1 MTQLNDLLTRLWD
14 DYVTLNPHALQIHQ
28 LIESRGETIH
38 NDHIALRTFG
48 DKRIGMDVL
57 GEKFVNL
64 GYEPRGFY
72 TFTEKHLYATHY
84 EHPDQSM
91 PKVFVSELR
100 LDVFGDTLRSIV
112 AELVD
117 QVPAELPRQWDL
129 PATGR
134 PWSISTE
141 DYETLRGESE
151 YAAWVAA
158 FGFRA
163 NHFTVDVNALK
174 TFADLPE
181 LNDFLK
187 ANGFALNTAGGEIKG
202 SPDDYLEQSSTLA
215 GEVEVE
221 FADGKLTIPAC
232 YYEFA
237 RRYAMPSGKQFN
249 GFVAKSADKI
259 FQSTDRR

>member
-1 MTQLNDLLTRLWD
+1 MPQLNDLLTRLWD
-14 DYVTLNPHALQIHQ
+14 DYTAFNPHALKIHE
-28 LIESRGETIH
+28 LLKSRGETIR

-84 EHPDQSM
+84 EHPDAAM

-100 LDVFGDTLRSIV
+100 LDVFGESLRSIV
-112 AELVD
+112 ADLVD

-129 PATGR
+129 PVAGR
-134 PWSISTE
+134 PWEISID

-163 NHFTVDVNALK
+163 NHFTIDVNALS
-174 TFADLPE
+174 TFASLQE
-181 LNDFLK
+181 LNAFLK
-187 ANGFALNTAGGEIKG
+187 ASGFALNTAGGEIKG

-221 FADGKLTIPAC
+221 FTDGRKTIPAC

-237 RRYAMPSGKQFN
+237 RRYKMPNGKLFT